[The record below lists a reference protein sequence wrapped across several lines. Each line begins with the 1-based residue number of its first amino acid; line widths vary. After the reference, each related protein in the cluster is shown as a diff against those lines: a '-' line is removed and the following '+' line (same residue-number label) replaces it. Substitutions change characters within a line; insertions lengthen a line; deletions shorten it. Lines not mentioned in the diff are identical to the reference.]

1 MAVVV
6 NTLEDL
12 TKALDEHPEWV
23 DALRARLLPGEVSET
38 PRRLDA
44 FIAKVDAY
52 LEANDRRIETIEE
65 QTAAIKEETAAIKEE
80 TATIKEELKVYK
92 EELKVYKEEL
102 KILKERNDAFEKRTE
117 ALERHMRNFERRF
130 DRQEA
135 ASGFLKGT
143 LLEERIIKR
152 ADQIA
157 EDMGLTRTK
166 TLTEADRSEMIRNN
180 DTSGIAPG
188 SLKSFRWMDLG
199 MEAADQNGAPCYIAA
214 EISYT
219 VDDRDV
225 NRAVRGAQL
234 FTRFTG
240 LPARAAVIGVRIDK
254 RIEDRIEAGDV
265 FYWQADEDILPR

>member
-52 LEANDRRIETIEE
+52 LEANDRRIETLEE

-80 TATIKEELKVYK
+80 I
-92 EELKVYKEEL
+92 

-117 ALERHMRNFERRF
+117 ALERHMRNSEQRFERHMRNSEQRF

-135 ASGFLKGT
+135 DAGFLKGA
-143 LLEERIIKR
+143 LLEWKIFKMASIVV
-152 ADQIA
+152 
-157 EDMGLTRTK
+157 EDLGLIWTK
-166 TLTEADRSEMIRNN
+166 TLTQAELLEMTRNN
-180 DTSGIAPG
+180 DTSDIAPG
-188 SLKSFRWMDLG
+188 SLKSFKRMDLG
-199 MEAADQNGAPCYIAA
+199 MEAADQHGAPCYIAA

-219 VDDRDV
+219 VDDHDV
-225 NRAVRGAQL
+225 NRAVRGARL

-240 LPARAAVIGVRIDK
+240 LPARAVVIGVRRDNLIQ
-254 RIEDRIEAGDV
+254 DRIEAGDV
-265 FYWQADEDILPR
+265 FYWQADEDIMGSTR

>member
-1 MAVVV
+1 MAVVI
-6 NTLEDL
+6 TTIEDL

-52 LEANDRRIETIEE
+52 LEANDRRIETLEE
-65 QTAAIKEETAAIKEE
+65 QTAAIREEIKVAKEEI
-80 TATIKEELKVYK
+80 
-92 EELKVYKEEL
+92 

-117 ALERHMRNFERRF
+117 VLERHVRNSEQRF
-130 DRQEA
+130 DRQEGDA
-135 ASGFLKGT
+135 GFLKGA
-143 LLEERIIKR
+143 LLEWKIFKM
-152 ADQIA
+152 ASLVVK
-157 EDMGLTRTK
+157 DMGLIWTRTLPK
-166 TLTEADRSEMIRNN
+166 AELLEMIRNN

-188 SLKSFRWMDLG
+188 SLRSFELMDLG
-199 MEAADQNGAPCYIAA
+199 MEAADQQGAPCYIAA

-225 NRAVRGAQL
+225 DRAVRGARL

-240 LPARAAVIGVRIDK
+240 LPARAAVIGVRRDK
-254 RIEDRIEAGDV
+254 LIEDRIEAGDV
-265 FYWQADEDILPR
+265 FYWKADEEDMLPR

>member
-52 LEANDRRIETIEE
+52 LEANDRRIETLEE

-80 TATIKEELKVYK
+80 I
-92 EELKVYKEEL
+92 

-117 ALERHMRNFERRF
+117 ALERHMRNSEQRFEQRF
-130 DRQEA
+130 NRQEA
-135 ASGFLKGT
+135 DSGFLKGT

-199 MEAADQNGAPCYIAA
+199 MEAADQDGAPCYIAA
-214 EISYT
+214 EIFIH
-219 VDDRDV
+219 R
-225 NRAVRGAQL
+225 R
-234 FTRFTG
+234 
-240 LPARAAVIGVRIDK
+240 
-254 RIEDRIEAGDV
+254 
-265 FYWQADEDILPR
+265 